1 MSDTTPR
8 PDETPSDPTAPPA
21 DSAWQPPPPPA
32 EQPAYQQPQ
41 PAYQQPQSA
50 QQQLPPAY
58 AGATPG
64 TTVAPPNPMSPTD
77 ERTWGMLSHVI
88 AVGAMLLSGGFLGFV
103 GALVV
108 YLIYKDRGP
117 FVRAHSAN
125 SLNVQIAACIG
136 FVIGWLLTI
145 TVIGAIIGIPIL
157 IAVFVWAVVVHVIGA
172 VKANNGE
179 WWNPPM
185 TPQFVK

>member
-32 EQPAYQQPQ
+32 EQPTYQQPQ

-50 QQQLPPAY
+50 QQQPAF

-64 TTVAPPNPMSPTD
+64 TAVAPPNALSPSE
-77 ERTWGMLSHVI
+77 ERTTGVLAHGVALAATVI
-88 AVGAMLLSGGFLGFV
+88 SGGFLGFV
-103 GALVV
+103 AALVM
-108 YLIYKDRGP
+108 YLIYRDRGP
-117 FVRAHSAN
+117 FVRAHTAN
-125 SLNVQIAACIG
+125 ALNIQIIAGIVMLISLPLMLVLVG
-136 FVIGWLLTI
+136 FVSFAAAWVFAVVLH
-145 TVIGAIIGIPIL
+145 IIGM
-157 IAVFVWAVVVHVIGA
+157 
-172 VKANNGE
+172 VKSNNGE